1 MTAPTVAELTKLFQ
15 SAKLDSDALTE
26 AQSICETFG
35 QTASELFFRWQSVLI
50 NTYNGDTS
58 IQPTRERLLELR
70 HTMQREH
77 DRKAASQRHGITGSP
92 ATPGN
97 RISRN
102 KNRTTHY
109 DMSSVGGLMQDMVN
123 GSQRSVMSTPQST
136 KRVGLLR
143 GNASTAKRPGM
154 FSSMSPGTEASP
166 MAARFRDR
174 MNAGESVNSV
184 NSELPEL
191 KLDAIANRQLSI
203 EVVEP
208 DSAKTAAEYADD
220 MDEDGEDEEGS
231 QGLSRQRMRY
241 MFEKPGTRSDV
252 LNRRIERMASDVKAE
267 YKIDA
272 LANPTY
278 AHQDLVTSVGRIV
291 GFNPD
296 DPGANGHL
304 TNDTVYLETSRRLGN
319 GRRVQLDISSTASF
333 SLFPG
338 QVVAAEGKNL
348 DGSVFAV
355 SQFRPLPLQPHQGT
369 DKRASGVTPFSATVA
384 SGPFTLSDNFDY
396 EPLAV
401 LVDCIVK
408 NPPSAVFLLGPF
420 VSETHPLIK
429 EGMVDM
435 MPEQIFAAH
444 IVPLLKTLRDGVPA
458 ETAVFLVPSPDEMCH
473 PFASYPQP
481 PLNRDLMARLGVPSG
496 IQFLDN
502 PAQLI
507 INGVSI
513 AVANTETL
521 LYLNSSEISRMPSLV
536 ERLPRMA
543 WHMATQRHFFPLTPA
558 PENYAGILVSHDVK
572 LRMHVM
578 PDILIT
584 PSKLRHF
591 VHAHKNV
598 VLVNPGHSTLGQGG
612 GTYAKVYVHDK
623 AAAAQTVQLNSLM
636 GDDDEEVFPAHCIRA
651 EIVRL

>member
-1 MTAPTVAELTKLFQ
+1 MTAPTAAELTKH
-15 SAKLDSDALTE
+15 E
-26 AQSICETFG
+26 AQSICQTFG
-35 QTASELFFRWQSVLI
+35 QSASELFFRWQSV
-50 NTYNGDTS
+50 
-58 IQPTRERLLELR
+58 PTRERLLELR
-70 HTMQREH
+70 HTMQRDH
-77 DRKAASQRHGITGSP
+77 DRRAATQRHSAAGSP

-102 KNRTTHY
+102 RNRTAHY

-123 GSQRSVMSTPQST
+123 GSQRSVMTTPQST

-143 GNASTAKRPGM
+143 GNGSTAKRPGV
-154 FSSMSPGTEASP
+154 FSPMSPGIEASP

-174 MNAGESVNSV
+174 TNAGESVNIV
-184 NSELPEL
+184 NPELPVL
-191 KLDAIANRQLSI
+191 KMDAIANKQLNI
-203 EVVEP
+203 EAIEP
-208 DSAKTAAEYADD
+208 DSAKTTADYD
-220 MDEDGEDEEGS
+220 SDLDEGGEEED
-231 QGLSRQRMRY
+231 QKLSKQRMRY

-252 LNRRIERMASDVKAE
+252 LNRRIERMASAVKKD

-296 DPGANGHL
+296 DPAASAHL
-304 TNDTVYLETSRRLGN
+304 ANDTVYLETSRRLGN
-319 GRRVQLDISSTASF
+319 GRRVQLDVSSAASF

-338 QVVAAEGKNL
+338 QIVAAEGKNL
-348 DGSVFAV
+348 DGSAFAV
-355 SQFRPLPLQPHQGT
+355 SQFHPLPLQSHLSVDRREPGI
-369 DKRASGVTPFSATVA
+369 SPFTAIVA

-401 LVDCIVK
+401 LIDCIVK
-408 NPPSAVFLLGPF
+408 DPPSAVFLLGPF
-420 VSETHPLIK
+420 VSEAHPLIK
-429 EGMVDM
+429 GGMVDM
-435 MPEQIFAAH
+435 LPEQIFASQ
-444 IVPLLKTLRDGVPA
+444 IVPLLKTLRDGLPA
-458 ETAVFLVPSPDEMCH
+458 ETAVFLAPSPDEMCH

-481 PLNRDLMARLGVPSG
+481 PLNRDMMARLGVPSG

-502 PAQLI
+502 PAQLT

-521 LYLNSSEISRMPSLV
+521 AFFNSSEVSRMPDLI

-543 WHMATQRHFFPLTPA
+543 WHM
-558 PENYAGILVSHDVK
+558 NYAGILASHDVK
-572 LRMHVM
+572 LHMHVM
-578 PDILIT
+578 PDIFIT

-591 VHAHKNV
+591 AHLHKNV
-598 VLVNPGHSTLGQGG
+598 VLVNPGYSTLGQGG
-612 GTYAKVYVHDK
+612 GTYAKIYVHDK
-623 AAAAQTVQLNSLM
+623 AVAAAHMAQADSLM
-636 GDDDEEVFPAHCIRA
+636 GNNADEVFPAHCIRA

>member
-1 MTAPTVAELTKLFQ
+1 MTAPTAAELTKQFQ
-15 SAKLDSDALTE
+15 GIRLDSAALSE
-26 AQSICETFG
+26 AQSICQTFG
-35 QTASELFFRWQSVLI
+35 QSASELFFRWQSVVL

-70 HTMQREH
+70 HTMQRDH
-77 DRKAASQRHGITGSP
+77 DRKAATQRHNAAGSP

-102 KNRTTHY
+102 RNRTAHY

-123 GSQRSVMSTPQST
+123 GSQRSVMTTPQST
-136 KRVGLLR
+136 KRVGILR
-143 GNASTAKRPGM
+143 GNGSTAKRPGV
-154 FSSMSPGTEASP
+154 FSPMSPGIEASP

-174 MNAGESVNSV
+174 TNAGESVNIV
-184 NSELPEL
+184 NSELPVL
-191 KLDAIANRQLSI
+191 KMEAIANKQLNI
-203 EVVEP
+203 EAIEP
-208 DSAKTAAEYADD
+208 DSAKTTADYD
-220 MDEDGEDEEGS
+220 SDLDEGGEEED
-231 QGLSRQRMRY
+231 QKLSKQRMRY

-252 LNRRIERMASDVKAE
+252 LNRRIERMASAVKKD

-296 DPGANGHL
+296 DPAASAHL
-304 TNDTVYLETSRRLGN
+304 ANDTVYLETSRRLGN
-319 GRRVQLDISSTASF
+319 GRRVQLDVSSAASF

-338 QVVAAEGKNL
+338 QIVAAEGKNL
-348 DGSVFAV
+348 DGSAFAV
-355 SQFRPLPLQPHQGT
+355 SQFHPLPLQSHLSVDRREPGI
-369 DKRASGVTPFSATVA
+369 SPFTAIVA

-401 LVDCIVK
+401 LIDCIVK
-408 NPPSAVFLLGPF
+408 DPPSAVFLLGPF
-420 VSETHPLIK
+420 VSEAHPLIK
-429 EGMVDM
+429 GGMADM
-435 MPEQIFAAH
+435 LPEQIFASQ
-444 IVPLLKTLRDGVPA
+444 IVPLLKTLRDGLPV
-458 ETAVFLVPSPDEMCH
+458 ETAVFLAPSPDEMCH

-481 PLNRDLMARLGVPSG
+481 PLNRDMMARLGVPSG

-502 PAQLI
+502 PAQLT

-521 LYLNSSEISRMPSLV
+521 AFFNSSEVSRMPDLI

-543 WHMATQRHFFPLTPA
+543 WHMVSQRHFFPLTPA
-558 PENYAGILVSHDVK
+558 PKNYAGILASHDVK
-572 LRMHVM
+572 LHMHVM
-578 PDILIT
+578 PDIFIT

-591 VHAHKNV
+591 AHLHKHV
-598 VLVNPGHSTLGQGG
+598 VLVNPGYSTLGQGG
-612 GTYAKVYVHDK
+612 GTYAKIYVHDK
-623 AAAAQTVQLNSLM
+623 AVAAAHMAQADSLM
-636 GDDDEEVFPAHCIRA
+636 GNNADEVFPAHCIRA